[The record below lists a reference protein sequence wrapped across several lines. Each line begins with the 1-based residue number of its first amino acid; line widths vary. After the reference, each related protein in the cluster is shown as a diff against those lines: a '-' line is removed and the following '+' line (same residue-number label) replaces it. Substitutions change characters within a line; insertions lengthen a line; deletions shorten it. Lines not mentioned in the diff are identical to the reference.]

1 MMLVDDDPCLL
12 AGLTDMLQFRLPHVR
27 VTPFDSPWAALARFK
42 TTEFATVVTDLRMKE
57 LDGLALL
64 RQAHAIRPRVPVI
77 MMSGHAERAVVID
90 AMSMGAFDVLRKPF
104 DRDEFVT
111 AVTYALAAHK
121 LSREVKA
128 RQLHL
133 HRMTQ
138 KIAVLDARIQASQ
151 ENPITIPSIR
161 QCIQTSRQL
170 NQSSVVLMKR
180 SLDRIHRQMILL
192 EARLKETERPLLT
205 AWQEAH
211 RWAIYRFTDQAT

>member
-1 MMLVDDDPCLL
+1 MSHPTMMLVDDDSCLL

-27 VTPFDSPWAALARFK
+27 VAPFESPCAALARFK
-42 TTEFATVVTDLRMKE
+42 TT
-57 LDGLALL
+57 
-64 RQAHAIRPRVPVI
+64 VPVI

-90 AMSMGAFDVLRKPF
+90 AMGMGAFDVLRKPF

-121 LSREVKA
+121 LSRDVKA
-128 RQLHL
+128 RQLHS
-133 HRMTQ
+133 HRITQ
-138 KIAVLDARIQASQ
+138 RIAVLDALIQASQ
-151 ENPITIPSIR
+151 EKPITIPSIKQR
-161 QCIQTSRQL
+161 IQTSRQL

-180 SLDRIHRQMILL
+180 SLDMIQQQTILL

-211 RWAIYRFTDQAT
+211 RRAIYRFTDQAFPA